1 MNGDFIGGMETATG
15 VLPLVV
21 DFRRSFFLSSNK
33 DAGVDTRIEGSNGII
48 IGNLLQVSVIPDPAF
63 LFDIFRNI
71 PSNLPIPRKGLL
83 DIDDIVIAVFLC
95 TLIGD
100 RKGD

>member
-63 LFDIFRNI
+63 LFDIFH
-71 PSNLPIPRKGLL
+71 PK
-83 DIDDIVIAVFLC
+83 
-95 TLIGD
+95 
-100 RKGD
+100 